1 MMENNFSCLNDD
13 ELMEINGGVVDPITA
28 VSLGIAAVSATAS
41 LISAIKEGK

>member
-13 ELMEINGGVVDPITA
+13 ELMEINGGVVDPITVA
-28 VSLGIAAVSATAS
+28 SLTIAGVSATAS